1 MDTFTIR
8 DLRERTGDLVR
19 DAEAGK
25 LSLVTKHGQPVFLAV
40 PFDEMLVKEGV
51 RINLAIKLFDENVL
65 STGRA
70 AKLAGVPLAEFLKI
84 CSEQDLPVVRYE
96 PKEIEEELK
105 TINEL
110 LRESVLLQSGEA

>member
-40 PFDEMLVKEGV
+40 PFDEVMVREGLRV
-51 RINLAIKLFDENVL
+51 ALAIKLFDDEIISL
-65 STGRA
+65 GKA
-70 AKLAGVPLAEFLKI
+70 AKLAGMSQSEFIDQLGALKI
-84 CSEQDLPVVRYE
+84 PVVRYG
-96 PKEIEEELK
+96 PDELDQ
-105 TINEL
+105 E
-110 LRESVLLQSGEA
+110 VLAFE